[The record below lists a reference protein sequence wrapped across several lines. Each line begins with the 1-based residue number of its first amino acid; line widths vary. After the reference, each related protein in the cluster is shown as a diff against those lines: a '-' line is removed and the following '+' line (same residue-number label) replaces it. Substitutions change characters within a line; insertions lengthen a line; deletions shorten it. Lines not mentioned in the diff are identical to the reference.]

1 MPVTQRKYRRAA
13 ANEELSQEN
22 HHDQLWKIGEVAK
35 QTGIGIETL
44 RFYERSGL
52 LDRPARTEGGYRL
65 YDEEALLTLEFIKRA
80 QTLGFTLDEIKQII
94 ADGRA
99 GHSPCTEV
107 REIVRARL
115 QELDERMRQ
124 MRRYRNALAAT
135 LQVWDEQGASA
146 GRFCGLIEN
155 SEIKTDKPAASR
167 LKRRGK

>member
-1 MPVTQRKYRRAA
+1 MPVTQRKYRQGMDGNPA
-13 ANEELSQEN
+13 QEN
-22 HHDQLWKIGEVAK
+22 PNDKLWKIGEVAK

-52 LDRPARTEGGYRL
+52 LDCPARTEGGYRL

-94 ADGRA
+94 AESRA
-99 GHSPCTEV
+99 GHSPCDEV

-124 MRRYRNALAAT
+124 MRKYRNALAAT
-135 LQVWDEQGASA
+135 LQVWDEQGATT
-146 GRFCGLIEN
+146 GRFCGLIES
-155 SEIKTDKPAASR
+155 SEINSNKPAASR
-167 LKRRGK
+167 LKRREK